1 MLLRRVI
8 PCLDVK
14 DGRVVKGVRFVDLT
28 DEGDPPTLAERH
40 AAEGAD
46 EIVFLDISAAPEA
59 RGTLLDIV
67 ERTARRVFVPVTV
80 GGGVRTA
87 DEMRAVLRA
96 GADKVAVNT
105 AAVRDP
111 SLLTECARRFGR
123 QCVVISVDAR
133 GVPGEPGRWEVVVQ
147 GGRTPTGIDAIEWIT
162 RAAELGAG
170 EVLLTSIDRDGTQ
183 GGFDLPLLRAAVAA
197 VDVPVVASGGAGGP
211 ADMVA
216 AIVEG
221 HADAVLAASI
231 FHRGIHSIGSVK
243 DALAAA
249 GVPVR
254 RTGLAA

>member
-59 RGTLLDIV
+59 RGTLLHIV
-67 ERTARRVFVPVTV
+67 ERTAKRVFVPVTV

-105 AAVRDP
+105 AAVREP
-111 SLLTECARRFGR
+111 ELLTACAKRFGR

-133 GVPGEPGRWEVVVQ
+133 AVPGAPGRWEVVVQ
-147 GGRTPTGIDAIEWIT
+147 GGRTPTGLDAIEWIT

-183 GGFDLPLLRAAVAA
+183 VGFDLPLLRAAVAA
-197 VDVPVVASGGAGGP
+197 VDVPVVASGGAGDP
-211 ADMVA
+211 SDMVD

-221 HADAVLAASI
+221 HADAVLAASV

>member
-28 DEGDPPTLAERH
+28 DEGDPPTLAEHH

-111 SLLTECARRFGR
+111 ELLTACARRFGR

-133 GVPGEPGRWEVVVQ
+133 AVPEEPGRWEVVVQ
-147 GGRTPTGIDAIEWIT
+147 GGRTPTGLDAIDWIT

-183 GGFDLPLLRAAVAA
+183 RGFDLPLLRAAVAA
-197 VDVPVVASGGAGGP
+197 VDIPVVASGGAGDPG
-211 ADMVA
+211 DMVA

-243 DALAAA
+243 EALAAA

-254 RTGLAA
+254 RVGLAA